1 MLGKT
6 AELDRQNLLRVGL
19 SNGRQIRRAVNHCLP
34 SPVRTIASGIPHLSA
49 GRQASS
55 LLRIPSID
63 RANFAEI
70 DGCRFE

>member
-6 AELDRQNLLRVGL
+6 AELDRQNLLPVGL
-19 SNGRQIRRAVNHCLP
+19 SNGRQIRPAVNHGLP
-34 SPVRTIASGIPHLSA
+34 SPVRTIVSGALHLSA
-49 GRQASS
+49 GPQASR
-55 LLRIPSID
+55 LLRIPSTD